1 MGAVTGVIS
10 AMAASTVVVPRGT
23 VSTVLYQHPAGT
35 RASRCDAAL
44 LLHKHMEILGIC
56 GEANGSQALNGVS
69 LSVNPPL
76 WTQKS
81 VSKGALSTQWLRPSR
96 PHLDEKCVMDNQ
108 PKIHGYMMRKLL
120 LASSEHTAIES
131 VGPAGA
137 PCHQPRAQPW
147 GTGGNRAKSL
157 QVKQRGKMRLQKHQE
172 VQTNHEI
179 IW

>member
-1 MGAVTGVIS
+1 MEEGERERKKLGAKCPGLGAVTGVIS
-10 AMAASTVVVPRGT
+10 AMAASTVIVPRGT

-56 GEANGSQALNGVS
+56 REANGSQALNGVS
-69 LSVNPPL
+69 LSVNPL
-76 WTQKS
+76 WTQKN

-108 PKIHGYMMRKLL
+108 PKIHGYVMRKLL

-131 VGPAGA
+131 VGHCPAGA

-147 GTGGNRAKSL
+147 GTGGTEQRAC
-157 QVKQRGKMRLQKHQE
+157 G
-172 VQTNHEI
+172 
-179 IW
+179 